1 MDATQTP
8 RWLREALHSSI
19 LQEDVVT
26 ASHEKHGGDSTPPDP
41 ARLAYLRQLIA
52 ALLEGRRLSATYN
65 YVLLA
70 ILAIL
75 TACHLR
81 EKLVATGWW
90 RARFS
95 RRRARCSKS
104 TITISSH
111 RPCQQTDASS
121 SSSSS
126 TIQGTAT
133 PPEAGKDEGAEGER
147 RPLLGYPRESTALS
161 PSSRPGPWTLVA
173 SLLAYQ
179 PRRVPFVNKTL
190 PSNGTSLFVL
200 CFLGINVFFQFYH
213 APLIGNLLFAFADR
227 AGCMFVVNLPLLY
240 LLAAKN
246 QPLKHLT
253 GQSYEALNIFHRR
266 VGELLCLLAAVHF
279 GGMIAFQLFKPKWL
293 MRGTFWD
300 FLQHRLVLLGIGAFV
315 SYELLYLTSLGSVR
329 QRWYELF
336 LASHV
341 LLQSTALVFLW
352 LHYHTARPYVTAA
365 LVIFAVD
372 RLVWRLLIKPTTLSA
387 DLTVLPDGDTI
398 LLSANWDV
406 APATALQRGIKAG
419 WKPTDHVFL
428 TVPALGRTHALQTHP
443 FTIASAAPSSTGSS
457 SGSSSSSNSG
467 NEGRRGAAGG
477 TPHAWLNLLIRAHS
491 GFTRDLLHY
500 AHRHKTVSVRLDGPY
515 GSSHAMDTLRS
526 GDDVI
531 LVAGGSGIA
540 VTFPLAWALLKDHRE
555 DEERGRGVAPAGL
568 LLESG
573 GDEGKDAAR
582 RVRLLWIIH
591 SDEHRYWVPGSL
603 LEDLIAAG
611 LHLVVSRPTAI
622 AGRPDVQGHVQS
634 WIREADAEGRQTRV
648 LVSGPDGLNRD
659 VRNTCSQAMWGGS
672 DVRVVVEKFGW

>member
-8 RWLREALHSSI
+8 RWLQEALYSSM
-19 LQEDVVT
+19 LREDGGT
-26 ASHEKHGGDSTPPDP
+26 ASHEKHGGGSTPPDP

-52 ALLEGRRLSATYN
+52 ALLEGRRLSTTYN

-81 EKLVATGWW
+81 EKLVATAWW

-95 RRRARCSKS
+95 RRKARCSNT
-104 TITISSH
+104 TITVSSH

-121 SSSSS
+121 SSSGT

-147 RPLLGYPRESTALS
+147 RPLLGYPHKSTALS
-161 PSSRPGPWTLVA
+161 PSSRPGPWALV
-173 SLLAYQ
+173 SSMLAYQ
-179 PRRVPFVNKTL
+179 PRRVPFLNKPL

-213 APLIGNLLFAFADR
+213 APLVGNLLFAFADR

-253 GQSYEALNIFHRR
+253 GQSYEALYIFHRR

-279 GGMIAFQLFKPKWL
+279 GGMIAFQFFKPEWL
-293 MRGTFWD
+293 MRGTFWA

-336 LASHV
+336 LACHV

-372 RLVWRLLIKPTTLSA
+372 RLVWRLLIKQATLSA
-387 DLTVLPDGDTI
+387 DLTV
-398 LLSANWDV
+398 
-406 APATALQRGIKAG
+406 
-419 WKPTDHVFL
+419 
-428 TVPALGRTHALQTHP
+428 ALQTHP

-457 SGSSSSSNSG
+457 SSSSSSSSSNSG
-467 NEGRRGAAGG
+467 NEARRGAAGG

-500 AHRHKTVSVRLDGPY
+500 AHRHRTVSVRVDGPY

-540 VTFPLAWALLKDHRE
+540 VTFPLAWALLKDHQE
-555 DEERGRGVAPAGL
+555 DEERGRDVPPAGL

-573 GDEGKDAAR
+573 GHEGKDAAR

-603 LEDLIAAG
+603 LDDLVAAG
-611 LHLVVSRPTAI
+611 LHLVASRPTAV

-634 WIREADAEGRQTRV
+634 WIREADADGRQTRV

-659 VRNTCSQAMWGGS
+659 VRNTCSQARWGGS

>member
-1 MDATQTP
+1 MLQKAG
-8 RWLREALHSSI
+8 ALAQNS
-19 LQEDVVT
+19 DVVT

-95 RRRARCSKS
+95 RRRARCSKT

-133 PPEAGKDEGAEGER
+133 PPEVGKDEGAEGER
-147 RPLLGYPRESTALS
+147 RPLLGYPRQSTALS

-213 APLIGNLLFAFADR
+213 APLVGNLLFAFADR

-279 GGMIAFQLFKPKWL
+279 GGMIAFQLFKPEWL

-372 RLVWRLLIKPTTLSA
+372 RLVWRLLIKQTTLSA

-443 FTIASAAPSSTGSS
+443 FTIASAGPSSTG
-457 SGSSSSSNSG
+457 GNSSSSISNS
-467 NEGRRGAAGG
+467 RRGAAGG

-531 LVAGGSGIA
+531 LIAGGSGIA
-540 VTFPLAWALLKDHRE
+540 VTFPLAWALLKHHQE
-555 DEERGRGVAPAGL
+555 DEDRGRGVAPAGL

-603 LEDLIAAG
+603 LDDLVAAG

-634 WIREADAEGRQTRV
+634 WIREADADGRQTRV